1 VYHSSI
7 GSGPTVTLLASIADT
22 LASNPGVP
30 TPHASAA
37 DAVLNV
43 TSHEHNETIT
53 DPTGGGW
60 YDSSGYAFV
69 TRKPLLPSFFRNVP
83 DCGFSF
89 QPLGRSPSGRCRNFA
104 NRLVASW
111 QVIRFLWIT
120 VIV

>member
-1 VYHSSI
+1 MLDQISEIV
-7 GSGPTVTLLASIADT
+7 GSGPH
-22 LASNPGVP
+22 G
-30 TPHASAA
+30 SAA